1 MGSNLRVALV
11 SGEYPPASLGG
22 TAAVCFDLSL
32 NLSKRKIHTTVFCGK
47 SKKLSVEKVNDY
59 LDVVRMPIISPPPRH
74 LWFPLQNLSLLR
86 GYLKDF
92 DIIHNV
98 DPKTGGVLASFKKE
112 LRSPFITHVHGCT
125 HCETNVFL
133 GSPIPF
139 WSAGEFVGSVLEY
152 PLNEYLLNSS
162 LRASDHVVVCSDA
175 RLEEMKRRNPRLD
188 YSKISV
194 IYNGVDLSRERYVSV
209 DNQDNLEDDCSILFW
224 AGYSTIKAYCNCC
237 MQFPLLRKTFLQ

>member
-1 MGSNLRVALV
+1 METKSLRSIAKYFPCQNHKRPVKTVFSLFWKVQLREICVFIEGGGLNELGSNLRVALV

-32 NLSKRKIHTTVFCGK
+32 NLSKKNIGPDPSFAE
-47 SKKLSVEKVNDY
+47 SPKKLSVEKVNDY

-98 DPKTGGVLASFKKE
+98 DPKTGGVFASFKKE

-162 LRASDHVVVCSDA
+162 LRASDSVCCFVV
-175 RLEEMKRRNPRLD
+175 MP
-188 YSKISV
+188 
-194 IYNGVDLSRERYVSV
+194 G
-209 DNQDNLEDDCSILFW
+209 
-224 AGYSTIKAYCNCC
+224 
-237 MQFPLLRKTFLQ
+237 